1 MGDRANAPARTSA
14 IDKLARR
21 LATPKWV
28 ANQPLLAIPL
38 PCPPRHRQGYRRT
51 MKIAVFGL
59 GYVGMTTAACLARSG
74 HDVIGVDVSE
84 EKVAIVNA
92 GNSPITEPGLDELI
106 ARAVRKGLLS
116 ATKNARGHLDDCAL
130 AIVCVGT
137 PSAPDGSHN
146 MSFIVEVSHQ
156 IAHLVRPAR
165 STKLTVVF
173 RSTVRPGTI
182 EELVL
187 PIFENALKG
196 RMDRVEIVYNPE
208 FLRESV
214 AIEDF
219 FNPPKIVVGTKDG
232 ERCAVLDEL
241 NATINA
247 PTFYTTY
254 RAAEITKFVDNTFH
268 AVKVAFANEV
278 GRVCEKL
285 GISATTVHKIFVSD
299 TKLNISPYYLRP
311 GGAFGGSCLP
321 KDVRALQYI
330 ASDVGANT
338 YLVDSLL
345 RSNDAHKNF
354 LFENCLKAIPPGGHV
369 LMLGLSFKEDS
380 DDLRESPN
388 IDLARK
394 FLQSH
399 VDLSI
404 YDPQVEPS
412 KLLGQ
417 NLGYAFSSLPA
428 LRKLLISR
436 STVESDS
443 FDLVVD
449 TRGWAKTMALRTRQV
464 INVNTLS

>member
-1 MGDRANAPARTSA
+1 
-14 IDKLARR
+14 
-21 LATPKWV
+21 
-28 ANQPLLAIPL
+28 
-38 PCPPRHRQGYRRT
+38 

-59 GYVGMTTAACLARSG
+59 GYVGMTAAACLAKQG
-74 HDVIGVDVSE
+74 HEVIGVDVSD

-92 GNSPITEPGLDELI
+92 GKSPITEPGLGELV

-116 ATKNARGHLDDCAL
+116 ATKDPGGDLHDCAM

-146 MSFIVEVSHQ
+146 MSFVVEVSHQ
-156 IAHLVRPAR
+156 IAQLIGPTRA
-165 STKLTVVF
+165 TTLTVVF
-173 RSTVRPGTI
+173 RSTMRPGTI

-187 PIFENALKG
+187 PIFEDEL
-196 RMDRVEIVYNPE
+196 RDRIDRVELVYNPE

-214 AIEDF
+214 ALQDF

-232 ERCAVLDEL
+232 ERCAALDEL
-241 NATINA
+241 NARIEA
-247 PTFYTTY
+247 PVFYTTY
-254 RAAEITKFVDNTFH
+254 RAAEMTKFIDNTFH

-278 GRVCEKL
+278 GRVCDRL
-285 GISATTVHKIFVSD
+285 GISAATVHKIFTSD

-330 ASDVGANT
+330 ASDVGAHT
-338 YLVDSLL
+338 HLVDSIL

-354 LFENCLKAIPPGGHV
+354 LFENCLKAVPAGGAV
-369 LMLGLSFKEDS
+369 LMLGLAFKENS

-394 FLQSH
+394 FLQSNIH
-399 VDLSI
+399 LSI
-404 YDPQVEPS
+404 YDPHVEPS

-417 NLGYAFSSLPA
+417 NLGYAFSNLPA
-428 LRKLLISR
+428 LRKLLIAKS
-436 STVESDS
+436 VAESEL
-443 FDLVVD
+443 FDVVVD
-449 TRGWAKTMALRTRQV
+449 TRGWAKNMALRTKWV
-464 INVNTLS
+464 IDVNTLS

>member
-1 MGDRANAPARTSA
+1 
-14 IDKLARR
+14 
-21 LATPKWV
+21 
-28 ANQPLLAIPL
+28 
-38 PCPPRHRQGYRRT
+38 

-59 GYVGMTTAACLARSG
+59 GYVGMTAAVCLAWNG
-74 HDVIGVDVSE
+74 HEVIGVDVSD

-92 GNSPITEPGLDELI
+92 GNSPITEPGLDEFV
-106 ARAVRKGLLS
+106 ARAVSKGLLT
-116 ATKNARGHLDDCAL
+116 ATKDASRHLDSCAM

-146 MSFIVEVSHQ
+146 MSFIVDVSHQ
-156 IAHLVRPAR
+156 IAQLISPAR
-165 STKLTVVF
+165 ETTLTVVF
-173 RSTVRPGTI
+173 RSTMRPGTI

-187 PIFENALKG
+187 PIFEDALRDKI
-196 RMDRVEIVYNPE
+196 DLVELVYNPE

-219 FNPPKIVVGTKDG
+219 FNPPKIVIGTKDG
-232 ERCAVLDEL
+232 ERCTALDEL
-241 NATINA
+241 YATIKA
-247 PTFYTTY
+247 PVFYTTY
-254 RAAEITKFVDNTFH
+254 RAAEMTKFVDNTFH

-285 GISATTVHKIFVSD
+285 GISAAAVHKIFVSD
-299 TKLNISPYYLRP
+299 RKLNISPYYLRP

-330 ASDVGANT
+330 ASDVGAHT
-338 YLVDSLL
+338 HLVDSLL

-354 LFENCLKAIPPGGHV
+354 LFENCVKAVPAGGHV
-369 LMLGLSFKEDS
+369 LMLGLAFKEDS

-399 VDLSI
+399 IDLSI
-404 YDPQVEPS
+404 YDPHVEPS

-428 LRKLLISR
+428 LRKLLIPKS
-436 STVESDS
+436 VAESKL

-449 TRGWAKTMALRTRQV
+449 TRGWAKNMALRSKWV
-464 INVNTLS
+464 IDVNTLS